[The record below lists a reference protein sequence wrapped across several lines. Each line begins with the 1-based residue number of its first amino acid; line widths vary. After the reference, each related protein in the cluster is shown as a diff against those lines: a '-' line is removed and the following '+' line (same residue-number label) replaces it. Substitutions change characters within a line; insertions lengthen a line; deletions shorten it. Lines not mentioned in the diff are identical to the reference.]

1 MVKYTHV
8 ATYKE
13 AELILL
19 TYDKVRIVSWEHN
32 MNSTGFIVATEEN

>member
-13 AELILL
+13 AELILMAYESARL
-19 TYDKVRIVSWEHN
+19 VGWEHN
-32 MNSTGFIVATEEN
+32 MNNNGFIVATEE